1 MRRAL
6 VLAALAVALV
16 GALLVL
22 VGAPAERLA
31 RAAEVVKEAGKDSR
45 VAGRLAEGEA
55 VATFA
60 AGCFWCVQA
69 DFDKVAGVLRTTTGY
84 TGGMTRNPTYEEV
97 STNRTG
103 HTEAVQIVFD
113 PKRVSYAQLLEI
125 YWRNTDVLDGKGQFC
140 DRGSSYRPAI
150 FAHDDEQLRL
160 ATEGKKA
167 LDDSARFMR
176 PVAVQI
182 ARATTFTP
190 AEDEH
195 QKFYES
201 NSRWY
206 KFYRW
211 GCGRDSRLHQLW
223 GPPKR

>member
-1 MRRAL
+1 MRRAFLFL
-6 VLAALAVALV
+6 VLASALA

-22 VGAPAERLA
+22 VGTPAERLA
-31 RAAEVVKEAGKDSR
+31 RAAEAVKEEASDAR
-45 VAGRLAEGEA
+45 VAGRLADGEA

-84 TGGMTRNPTYEEV
+84 MGGMTRNPTYEEV
-97 STNRTG
+97 ATGRTG
-103 HTEAVQIVFD
+103 HTEVVQVVFD
-113 PKRVSYAQLLEI
+113 PKRVSYGQLLEV
-125 YWRNTDVLDGKGQFC
+125 YWRNTDVLDGRGQFC
-140 DRGSSYRPAI
+140 DRGSAYRPAI

-160 ATEGKKA
+160 ANEGKKA

-182 ARATTFTP
+182 ARATAFTP
-190 AEDEH
+190 AEPEH
-195 QKFYES
+195 QKFYKS
-201 NSRWY
+201 NPRWY
-206 KFYRW
+206 TFYRW

-223 GPPKR
+223 GPPEG

>member
-6 VLAALAVALV
+6 VVGTLAVALV
-16 GALLVL
+16 ATLLVL
-22 VGAPAERLA
+22 VGTPVARLA
-31 RAAEVVKEAGKDSR
+31 RAAEAGKQASGDPH

-84 TGGMTRNPTYEEV
+84 MGGMTRNPTYEEV
-97 STNRTG
+97 ATGRTG
-103 HTEAVQIVFD
+103 HAEVVQIVFD
-113 PKRVSYAQLLEI
+113 PKRVSYAQLLEV
-125 YWRNTDVLDGKGQFC
+125 YWRNTDVIDGRGQFC
-140 DRGSSYRPAI
+140 DRGSAYRPVI
-150 FAHDDEQLRL
+150 FIHDDEQLRL
-160 ATEGKKA
+160 ATQGKKA

-182 ARATTFTP
+182 ARATAFTP

-201 NSRWY
+201 NARWY

-223 GPPKR
+223 GSAMR